1 MSQLLK
7 VQLEDEDGN
16 VYYLHTSGDSVF
28 LDDGRTVQAAIEQTV
43 RQSSISNVQVND
55 SSKVPSAALA
65 YAMQQQ
71 ITENE
76 EAITGLNSDAIKQFN
91 YTATVFDFDDPSYEA
106 GMYRLGSAT
115 YLQNSPSEY
124 MNYGNVLVVRN
135 NGIDTLAMLAFTFN
149 QRGIFFK
156 SSNESSWADG
166 EWDSFATKG
175 DLYKSVSI
183 NSSTNGD
190 LYKSVSINSST
201 NILTLLPGFYKF
213 EGDTG
218 TMLASNGF
226 PFDNISY
233 DNVSIFI
240 WGDYTDENNGYK
252 VIDLFYQG
260 RRFVR
265 RQSWNTWGEWKEYTL
280 TTLT

>member
-1 MSQLLK
+1 MIRNSELFYDLGDNVDFNNLIQNGFYTGK
-7 VQLEDEDGN
+7 FSEHTPDGTTAGYWN
-16 VYYLHTSGDSVF
+16 VEVSLFDNNVNYVYQKACKANSNIYYSRYY
-28 LDDGRTVQAAIEQTV
+28 DDQGW
-43 RQSSISNVQVND
+43 
-55 SSKVPSAALA
+55 
-65 YAMQQQ
+65 
-71 ITENE
+71 
-76 EAITGLNSDAIKQFN
+76 SD
-91 YTATVFDFDDPSYEA
+91 
-106 GMYRLGSAT
+106 
-115 YLQNSPSEY
+115 
-124 MNYGNVLVVRN
+124 
-135 NGIDTLAMLAFTFN
+135 
-149 QRGIFFK
+149 
-156 SSNESSWADG
+156 
-166 EWDSFATKG
+166 WDSFAT
-175 DLYKSVSI
+175 
-183 NSSTNGD
+183 NTD

>member
-1 MSQLLK
+1 MKLENKKGEYLMALVDLTSVTTGNIGTNTNFIVEENKVLKRISQSSLLK
-7 VQLEDEDGN
+7 
-16 VYYLHTSGDSVF
+16 TS
-28 LDDGRTVQAAIEQTV
+28 AISTT
-43 RQSSISNVQVND
+43 QVN
-55 SSKVPSAALA
+55 STTNVPSSSLV
-65 YAMQQQ
+65 YSMNQS
-71 ITENE
+71 INK
-76 EAITGLNSDAIKQFN
+76 LNSDAIKQFN